1 MPLGAAPGGTSV
13 CYHMRMGTITTTLTD
28 AQKALLDETH
38 YAVATD
44 LLPDGSAHSTVVWVD
59 HDGENLTFNTARG
72 RLKTSNVERYPR
84 VTVIVFDPA
93 NPFQRTLVVRGRA
106 ELIDE
111 GARRPHRPSG
121 QEVHRP
127 GPLPLA
133 PGRRA
138 PRHRPGDRGEDQ
150 RHGVNMWA

>member
-111 GARRPHRPSG
+111 GGDDHIDRLARKYTG
-121 QEVHRP
+121 QDRYP
-127 GPLPLA
+127 W
-133 PGRRA
+133 RRA
-138 PRHRPGDRGEDQ
+138 GE
-150 RHGVNMWA
+150 RRVTVRVIAEKISGTV